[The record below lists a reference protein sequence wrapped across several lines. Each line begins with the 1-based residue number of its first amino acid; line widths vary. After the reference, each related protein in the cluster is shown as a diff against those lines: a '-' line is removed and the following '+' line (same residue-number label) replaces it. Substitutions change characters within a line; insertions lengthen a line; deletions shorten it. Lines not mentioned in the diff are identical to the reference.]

1 MSDEINGENHS
12 QELREPAGE
21 SSEFEE
27 VLANLEKA
35 EAERRKKG
43 IIYGLS
49 ALIAAVAA
57 FAFIFFFHDRFFQPD
72 LDVESGEQ
80 EVAEKTNDP
89 QCRGMIAEVQELSD
103 RYFKLEP
110 AVDEDLL
117 GDDPEAIEEIRDEI
131 ARLQQRLD
139 EIAESSEDAN
149 LRFEESREQ
158 LDEWFDYVEVELGF
172 LDRLAE
178 ERLAELSEAKLK
190 EEGEAAK
197 KEGDAAEDSEAQQA
211 EQEGV
216 VVKKGS
222 DQEEADEAPKKTPRQ
237 RKDGALVAIHDAFQK
252 FRVWHSS
259 SLHPCGAADEGEEP
273 WQSEASE
280 KSATDKPAAKEAPP
294 AESAE

>member
-1 MSDEINGENHS
+1 MSEPTHGDNSVDEP
-12 QELREPAGE
+12 REPAGE

-27 VLANLEKA
+27 VLASLEKA

-57 FAFIFFFHDRFFQPD
+57 FAFIFFFHDQFFQPD
-72 LDVESGEQ
+72 LDVASGEQ
-80 EVAEKTNDP
+80 EVIEKTNDP
-89 QCRGMIAEVQELSD
+89 ECREMIADVQDLSD

-110 AVDEDLL
+110 TVDEKLL
-117 GDDPEAIEEIRDEI
+117 GDDPEAIQEIRDEI

-149 LRFEESREQ
+149 LRFDESREQ

-197 KEGDAAEDSEAQQA
+197 KEADQQA
-211 EQEGV
+211 EPEGV

-222 DQEEADEAPKKTPRQ
+222 DKEEAEEAPKKTPKQ
-237 RKDGALVAIHDAFQK
+237 RKDGALIALHDAFQK

-259 SLHPCGAADEGEEP
+259 SLHPCGAADEGETP
-273 WQSEASE
+273 WQPE
-280 KSATDKPAAKEAPP
+280 ATDKPATDKPATDKPATEQAAP
-294 AESAE
+294 AE

>member
-1 MSDEINGENHS
+1 MSEPTHGDNSVDEP
-12 QELREPAGE
+12 REPAGE

-27 VLANLEKA
+27 VLASLEKA

-57 FAFIFFFHDRFFQPD
+57 FAFIFFFHDQFFQPD
-72 LDVESGEQ
+72 MDVASGEQ
-80 EVAEKTNDP
+80 EVIEKTNDP
-89 QCRGMIAEVQELSD
+89 QCRGMIADVQDLSD

-110 AVDEDLL
+110 TVDEKLL
-117 GDDPEAIEEIRDEI
+117 GDDPEAIQEIRDEI

-149 LRFEESREQ
+149 LRFDESRQQ

-197 KEGDAAEDSEAQQA
+197 KGGDQSEAEEAAQ
-211 EQEGV
+211 GV
-216 VVKKGS
+216 VVKKGG
-222 DQEEADEAPKKTPRQ
+222 DKKDKPEKTQKTPKQ
-237 RKDGALVAIHDAFQK
+237 RKDGALIAIHDAFQK

-259 SLHPCGAADEGEEP
+259 SMHPCGAADEGEEP
-273 WQSEASE
+273 WQPE
-280 KSATDKPAAKEAPP
+280 ATDKPATDKPATDKPATEQAAP
-294 AESAE
+294 AE